1 MPEQIRPEC
10 LVHCTLT
17 KRERVGGGGVGGGLW
32 VREMRVRRRV
42 SM

>member
-17 KRERVGGGGVGGGLW
+17 KRERVGWGWVVVGEGNEG
-32 VREMRVRRRV
+32 EEEG
-42 SM
+42 

>member
-10 LVHCTLT
+10 SVHCTLT
-17 KRERVGGGGVGGGLW
+17 KRERVGWEGGLW

>member
-17 KRERVGGGGVGGGLW
+17 KRERVGWGGGGGVVGEGNEG
-32 VREMRVRRRV
+32 EEEG
-42 SM
+42 

>member
-10 LVHCTLT
+10 LVHCILT
-17 KRERVGGGGVGGGLW
+17 KRERVGEWGLW

>member
-17 KRERVGGGGVGGGLW
+17 KRERVGWGGVGGLW

>member
-17 KRERVGGGGVGGGLW
+17 KRERVGWGGGGLW